1 MGLMNFMFVEMD
13 RLDVVLIIK
22 CMVEFMVHL
31 MVYIEIVVRLANMR
45 DAW

>member
-1 MGLMNFMFVEMD
+1 MNFMFVEMD

-22 CMVEFMVHL
+22 SMVEFMVCL
-31 MVYIEIVVRLANMR
+31 VVYIEIVVRLADVR